1 MMPGIKTTWVST
13 GMTLQIVDKPLT
25 LAMKIMVL
33 TVGSNED
40 AILPMR

>member
-1 MMPGIKTTWVST
+1 MIPGMKTICVLT
-13 GMTLQIVDKPLT
+13 GMTLQIVEKPLT

-33 TVGSNED
+33 TTGFNGD